1 MFSRRMRTFFGHFS
15 VFSGFLVAR
24 SESKGAPKPNFG
36 ENRGISGVVV
46 PNEKQRILTWDKT
59 VPFAV

>member
-1 MFSRRMRTFFGHFS
+1 MF
-15 VFSGFLVAR
+15 FSGFLVAR

-36 ENRGISGVVV
+36 ENRGISGAVV